1 MKSLL
6 NVEEIIKQLSLK
18 EKAMLLTGSSPMNNY
33 GVKRLNIP
41 SLNLNDGPNGIRRL
55 KEGGDS
61 LNGLTNTLKST
72 GLAT

>member
-41 SLNLNDGPNGIRRL
+41 SLNLMMDQWY
-55 KEGGDS
+55 
-61 LNGLTNTLKST
+61 
-72 GLAT
+72 